1 LRILNTLDAKYD
13 MPFSKYNGAFI
24 LNDDEFK
31 VKLIGKGKIL
41 SAALSEMKKNGD
53 IGQREFLQKDIRN
66 GKVFFDLDDVKK
78 GKYLLDVYI
87 RLSDG
92 SIGTYARGS
101 ITIR

>member
-1 LRILNTLDAKYD
+1 MEN
-13 MPFSKYNGAFI
+13 
-24 LNDDEFK
+24 
-31 VKLIGKGKIL
+31 
-41 SAALSEMKKNGD
+41 NGD
-53 IGQREFLQKDIRN
+53 IGPREFLEKDTRN
-66 GKVFFDLDDVKK
+66 GKVYFELDDVKN